1 MRSVTV
7 SFLSA
12 AVEVL
17 SACAGRGRRDFPP
30 SLPSPPF
37 RSRLL
42 AVSALLLVMNC
53 GWAPVARA
61 ATPPPSDKWRIV
73 CLHNALS
80 DGVIVFRVTPA
91 RGEAV
96 ELVVPIKK
104 GTYEND
110 VADRVREVLTVNLP
124 KMFYYVE
131 GDDGEAVLVKKQR
144 GKTDFSLEFVSN
156 SVNGIGI
163 RVELD

>member
-1 MRSVTV
+1 M
-7 SFLSA
+7 
-12 AVEVL
+12 
-17 SACAGRGRRDFPP
+17 
-30 SLPSPPF
+30 
-37 RSRLL
+37 
-42 AVSALLLVMNC
+42 
-53 GWAPVARA
+53 
-61 ATPPPSDKWRIV
+61 
-73 CLHNALS
+73 HNALS

-91 RGEAV
+91 RGEGV
-96 ELVVPIKK
+96 EISVPIKK

-110 VADRVREVLTVNLP
+110 VADRVNEVLNINLP

-144 GKTDFSLEFVSN
+144 GKSDFSLEFVSN

>member
-1 MRSVTV
+1 M
-7 SFLSA
+7 
-12 AVEVL
+12 
-17 SACAGRGRRDFPP
+17 
-30 SLPSPPF
+30 
-37 RSRLL
+37 
-42 AVSALLLVMNC
+42 
-53 GWAPVARA
+53 ARA

-80 DGVIVFRVTPA
+80 DGTIVFRVTPA

-96 ELVVPIKK
+96 ELTVPIKK

-110 VADRVREVLTVNLP
+110 VADRVKEVLTINLP

-156 SVNGIGI
+156 SVNGLGI